1 MRLLL
6 YFGIIPS
13 ALTCKAAKA
22 NGAMSKN
29 LVVGALTPQ
38 HTYGRFIHK
47 NLIILYIAA
56 MGYVKKK

>member
-29 LVVGALTPQ
+29 LVVGSLTPQ
-38 HTYGRFIHK
+38 HTYGRFIYK
-47 NLIILYIAA
+47 T
-56 MGYVKKK
+56 